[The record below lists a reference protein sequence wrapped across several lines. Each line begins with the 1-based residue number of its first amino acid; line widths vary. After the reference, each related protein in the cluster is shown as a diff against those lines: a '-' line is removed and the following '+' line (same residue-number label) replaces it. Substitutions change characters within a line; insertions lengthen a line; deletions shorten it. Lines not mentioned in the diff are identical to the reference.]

1 MRLWSED
8 ARMSAH
14 IYGWAI
20 VLRISWSRITQHK
33 RGKNKREQST
43 LVRQTRGPPYDLHE
57 IDGIKMSGFAK
68 CQTESIQKKKYCFF
82 SENGDTAASVGNGIC
97 FLIDWF
103 KQDTTMVKSVL
114 LQPQNI
120 THDSCYIIS
129 DPNHSSLLHL
139 FTPININ
146 RHDCKCVVCQKGLRC
161 INCRLCFVLIE
172 STDET

>member
-1 MRLWSED
+1 MRHWSED

-20 VLRISWSRITQHK
+20 VLRISWSRITQNK

-43 LVRQTRGPPYDLHE
+43 VVRQTRGPPCDLHE
-57 IDGIKMSGFAK
+57 IDRIKMSGLAK
-68 CQTESIQKKKYCFF
+68 CQTESIQKKYRFF
-82 SENGDTAASVGNGIC
+82 SENGDTAASIGNEIC
-97 FLIDWF
+97 FLINWF

-114 LQPQNI
+114 LQNI

-129 DPNHSSLLHL
+129 DLNHSSLLHF
-139 FTPININ
+139 FTPINLN
-146 RHDCKCVVCQKGLRC
+146 RHDCKCAVCQKGLRC
-161 INCRLCFVLIE
+161 INWRLCFVLIE